1 MGWLKKITA
10 ILGILFGSLLILIY
24 VITYHPDQAESA
36 EIVCNENAP
45 ILKENSKIKVLVW
58 NVQYLAGK
66 KRIFWYDLPKGD
78 GPDTGPSREEIEET
92 LKKITDYIRS
102 EDPDVILFQ
111 ELHDGAEN
119 TFREDQLERILSKIS
134 SAYVCRSEA
143 FYWKSTFVP
152 HPKILGSVGMK
163 LATVSKYKISDGIRH
178 SLPLMPADPIS
189 TQFNLKRAILQNDL
203 PIEGGDKFTVLNTH
217 LDAFSQGTDTMHRQV
232 ETITGLLKELDLAG
246 HYWVLGGDFNLLPPG
261 FDRKSMHPN
270 GAFFYSDEQEIKP
283 LFDRWNSAVPF
294 KILNGPEKEK
304 YYTYYPND
312 PAIGKPDRT
321 IDYIFYSSNLKQ
333 TGYKVDQKEILWTV
347 SDHFPQIGIYQTT
360 HSE

>member
-24 VITYHPDQAESA
+24 VITYHPDQAEPA

-45 ILKENSKIKVLVW
+45 ILKENSKIKILVW

-66 KRIFWYDLPKGD
+66 KGFFGMTYLTEMGR
-78 GPDTGPSREEIEET
+78 TQPSKEEIEET
-92 LKKITDYIRS
+92 LKKVADYIHS
-102 EDPDVILFQ
+102 EDPDMILFQ

-119 TFREDQLERILSKIS
+119 TFREDQLERILSRIGS
-134 SAYVCRSEA
+134 EYVCRSEA
-143 FYWKSTFVP
+143 FYWKSNFVP

-163 LATVSKYKISDGIRH
+163 LATISKYKISDGIKH

-246 HYWVLGGDFNLLPPG
+246 HYWVLGRDFNPLPPG

-321 IDYIFYSSNLKQ
+321 IDYIFYSSNLK
-333 TGYKVDQKEILWTV
+333 
-347 SDHFPQIGIYQTT
+347 
-360 HSE
+360 

>member
-1 MGWLKKITA
+1 M
-10 ILGILFGSLLILIY
+10 
-24 VITYHPDQAESA
+24 
-36 EIVCNENAP
+36 
-45 ILKENSKIKVLVW
+45 
-58 NVQYLAGK
+58 
-66 KRIFWYDLPKGD
+66 
-78 GPDTGPSREEIEET
+78 
-92 LKKITDYIRS
+92 
-102 EDPDVILFQ
+102 ILFQ

-321 IDYIFYSSNLKQ
+321 IDYIFYSSNLQQ
-333 TGYKVDQKEILWTV
+333 TGYKVDQKDILWTI
-347 SDHFPQIGIYQTT
+347 SDHFPQIGIYRTT
-360 HSE
+360 HRE